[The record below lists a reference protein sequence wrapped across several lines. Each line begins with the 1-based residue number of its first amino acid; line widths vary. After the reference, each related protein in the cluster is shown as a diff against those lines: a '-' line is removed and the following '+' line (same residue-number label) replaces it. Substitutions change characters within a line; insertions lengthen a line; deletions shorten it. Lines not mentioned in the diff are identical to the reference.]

1 MYTILMLGVN
11 NAINKTLR
19 VCTGVETFK
28 TSLLNVL
35 KVQLFFCNWYNISNK
50 PLYAVCWLQSEG
62 DI

>member
-1 MYTILMLGVN
+1 MMYTILMLGMN

-35 KVQLFFCNWYNISNK
+35 KVQLFFCN
-50 PLYAVCWLQSEG
+50 
-62 DI
+62 